1 MYSIII
7 PKFTLQG
14 QHILRVLKI
23 HDPTMKI
30 LNNIVFFIVVN
41 YFRKKSSIEDVR
53 LGSKYVTDL
62 PNISYNLDLHNFYQI

>member
-62 PNISYNLDLHNFYQI
+62 ANISYNLDLHNFYQI